1 MPDCLFD
8 NRNISRQDRFPFK
21 KTVLFHPYPGKI
33 KNIAERQKNQE
44 QRRKTEKSRTTH
56 KDRKIKNNAERQNW
70 LQLVR
75 RPSDYEPSDITEFV
89 PCIW

>member
-33 KNIAERQKNQE
+33 KNNAERQKNQE
-44 QRRKTEKSRTTH
+44 QRRKTEKARTTQ
-56 KDRKIKNNAERQNW
+56 KDRKIKNNAQRQKN
-70 LQLVR
+70 QEQRRKAELVTT
-75 RPSDYEPSDITEFV
+75 SKEAK
-89 PCIW
+89 